1 MGLRN
6 RDLNL
11 IGASLYI
18 CEGTRARI
26 DDKGRKNFSVE
37 FTNKDPRTIKK
48 FIEFLRKIIKAEEN
62 RIKAQLFIYPDH
74 SESELIR
81 YWSTLTN
88 IPSSRF
94 TKTIKLRQKN
104 IRYKPNPLGTLK
116 IRYHHKEHFLLIQD
130 IITQIFGKK

>member
-1 MGLRN
+1 MSLIN

-26 DDKGRKNFSVE
+26 DNKGRKNFSVE
-37 FTNKDPRTIKK
+37 FTNKDPRTIKI
-48 FIEFLRKIIKAEEN
+48 FLEFLRKVIKAEEE

-74 SESELIR
+74 NEEKLILYWSELTKIPIR
-81 YWSTLTN
+81 
-88 IPSSRF
+88 RF
-94 TKTIKLRQKN
+94 TKTIQLRQKN

-116 IRYHHKEHFLLIQD
+116 IRYHHKKHFLVIQD
-130 IITQIFGKK
+130 IITQIFGKE